1 MKGCIFAP
9 YFDSDQGTAHF
20 AAVHKVFGASNASK
34 LLMRIPVHKRLDAV
48 VTLCYEALA
57 RARDP
62 VYGCVAHIFALQQQ
76 VVNLQAELT
85 YVQAR
90 LATMHRLPIVPIPH
104 PQSSSSPTSFHS
116 SLDHLASNA
125 DLQSATNISV
135 HYDPLQPQ
143 STLLE
148 SNNFFNPSDQQ
159 LEDGELQALAREFV
173 CRYLPG
179 VRFQP
184 PNSH

>member
-1 MKGCIFAP
+1 M
-9 YFDSDQGTAHF
+9 
-20 AAVHKVFGASNASK
+20 V
-34 LLMRIPVHKRLDAV
+34 
-48 VTLCYEALA
+48 
-57 RARDP
+57 
-62 VYGCVAHIFALQQQ
+62 Q

-90 LATMHRLPIVPIPH
+90 LATMHRLPIVPIHPH

-116 SLDHLASNA
+116 SLDHLAANA
-125 DLQSATNISV
+125 DLQSATNISL
-135 HYDPLQPQ
+135 HYDTLQPQ
-143 STLLE
+143 STSFE
-148 SNNFFNPSDQQ
+148 SNNFLNPSDQQ

-184 PNSH
+184 PNSY